1 MTKKIC
7 VIGLGYIGFP
17 TSLVF
22 ARAGFEVIGVD
33 VSERVVSALNAGEV
47 HIEENGLEEI
57 FQDVRTNYAF
67 KAQRHPEP
75 ADTYIIAVPTPVN
88 ADHTANVDYVVS
100 ATEAVLPYLRKG
112 NTVIVEST
120 IPPRTIDDVVAPVL
134 TKAGWR
140 VGEEIYLA
148 HCPER
153 VLPGRIFQELV
164 ENNRIVGGYNPQ
176 SAEKAA
182 EVYRAFVKGEIIL
195 TSATSAEMAKLMEN
209 TFRDVNI
216 ALANELAKVSASI
229 GVDALEVIGL
239 ANKHPRVNLHTPGPG
254 VGGHCIAVDP
264 YFIIEKAPELT
275 PLMTASRA
283 INNSMP
289 AFVVEQTGKIT
300 PFHAGKRVAVF
311 GITYKGNVDDIRES
325 PALEVVHMLGE
336 NGFDVRVHD
345 PHVLA
350 ELAPF
355 PMFTAEEAVA
365 DAECL
370 LILTDHNEF
379 KALDLS
385 LLSRMKSPVILDTK
399 NCVESS
405 HVPQSAG
412 KLYNYGNLHELSRV
426 DTVAVPVSQL
436 A

>member
-254 VGGHCIAVDP
+254 VGGHCIAVD
-264 YFIIEKAPELT
+264 
-275 PLMTASRA
+275 
-283 INNSMP
+283 
-289 AFVVEQTGKIT
+289 
-300 PFHAGKRVAVF
+300 
-311 GITYKGNVDDIRES
+311 
-325 PALEVVHMLGE
+325 
-336 NGFDVRVHD
+336 
-345 PHVLA
+345 
-350 ELAPF
+350 
-355 PMFTAEEAVA
+355 
-365 DAECL
+365 
-370 LILTDHNEF
+370 TD
-379 KALDLS
+379 
-385 LLSRMKSPVILDTK
+385 
-399 NCVESS
+399 
-405 HVPQSAG
+405 
-412 KLYNYGNLHELSRV
+412 
-426 DTVAVPVSQL
+426 
-436 A
+436 